1 MALTK
6 DLKTAQEFTGISLE
20 KQKQIE
26 SNQAKGIYSNGVS
39 NSDIIEPVPNYAK
52 AGCEIVNFE
61 LTGKDAAKNNCWV
74 ILGRDRSDTIDSGYG
89 GRGDTQAAAIYICA
103 GMSSAEPY
111 EEQPPPIGSRDLN
124 GLPKVSA
131 YKRSGGSP
139 LLADRSFHN
148 DASLI
153 YLSQKTDIDSM
164 MGLGGIEFSEAENRN
179 NYNEALTETFAGL
192 LGISKYNVKKAVAPH
207 AAIAI
212 KSDNVRVVGRES
224 IRLQI
229 FSEKNAQGGNRDR
242 THGISLIGGG
252 NPSKAQPIVLGYNL
266 VSSFRHLKDAL
277 QTLSGAFRQFVQ
289 YQCIVNN
296 FVASHEHVNG
306 PLGLTDMLI
315 PWQLIIEWTTMHID
329 ATTLANM
336 ATFEGRLGTFLS
348 DYTKPGDKYILSDN
362 VFCD

>member
-6 DLKTAQEFTGISLE
+6 DLKTAHDFTGISLE
-20 KQKQIE
+20 KQRLIE

-39 NSDIIEPVPNYAK
+39 NTDIIEPVPNYAK
-52 AGCEIVNFE
+52 APCEVVNFD
-61 LTGKDAAKNNCWV
+61 LTGKEAAKNNCWV
-74 ILGRDRSDTIDSGYG
+74 ILGRDRSDTPESGFG
-89 GRGDTQAAAIYICA
+89 GRGDTQSGAIYICA
-103 GMSSAEPY
+103 GMSSATPY
-111 EEQPPPIGSRDLN
+111 EEQPPPPASRDLN
-124 GLPKVSA
+124 GMPKA
-131 YKRSGGSP
+131 SGYSRTAGSP
-139 LLADRSFHN
+139 LMADRSFYN

-153 YLSQKTDIDSM
+153 YLSQKTDIDAMLS
-164 MGLGGIEFSEAENRN
+164 LGGIEFSEAENRD
-179 NYNEALTETFAGL
+179 NYNEALTQTFTGL

-224 IRLQI
+224 IRLQV
-229 FSEKNAQGGNRDR
+229 FSENNAQGGNRNR

-252 NPSKAQPIVLGYNL
+252 QPSKAQPMVLGYNL
-266 VSSFRHLKDAL
+266 ISSFRHLKGAL

-306 PLGLTDMLI
+306 PLGLTDMLL
-315 PWQLIIEWTTMHID
+315 PWELIIQWTTQHID
-329 ATTLANM
+329 ATTLVNM
-336 ATFEGRLGTFLS
+336 STFEARLGTFLS

>member
-6 DLKTAQEFTGISLE
+6 DLKVAQDFTGISLE
-20 KQKQIE
+20 KQKLIE
-26 SNQAKGIYSNGVS
+26 SNELKGSYSNGVS
-39 NSDIIEPVPNYAK
+39 NTELIEPVPRYFAAK
-52 AGCEIVNFE
+52 CETVNFE
-61 LTGKDAAKNNCWV
+61 KTGRDAARNNCWV

-89 GRGDTQAAAIYICA
+89 GRGDTQAGAIYICA
-103 GMSSAEPY
+103 GMSSATPY
-111 EEQPPPIGSRDLN
+111 EEQPPAVSERGVN
-124 GLPKVSA
+124 GLPKS
-131 YKRSGGSP
+131 KSSSRPKGTP
-139 LLADRSFHN
+139 LVADRSFHN

-153 YLSQKTDIDSM
+153 YLSQKTDIDNMLS
-164 MGLGGIEFSEAENRN
+164 LGGLTIQEAEDRN

-192 LGISKYNVKKAVAPH
+192 LGMTKYNVKKAVAPH

-229 FSEKNAQGGNRDR
+229 FKEKNAQGGDR
-242 THGISLIGGG
+242 EKTHGISLIGGG
-252 NPSKAQPIVLGYNL
+252 DPRRAQPLVKGYNL

-306 PLGLTDMLI
+306 PLGLTEMLL
-315 PWQLIIEWTTMHID
+315 PWDLIIQWTTQHID
-329 ATTLANM
+329 ATTLVNM
-336 ATFEGRLGTFLS
+336 STFEARLGTFLS
-348 DYTKPGDKYILSDN
+348 DYTKPGDKFILSDN